1 LANKRKNQLKI
12 EKEYLDDHQVKLTVE
27 IDSDPFESAKR
38 RAARKIA
45 KSVKIPGFR
54 PGKAPY
60 GVILRQ
66 VGEGHIVE
74 QALEILVEE
83 QYPDII
89 KEAEIEPYGSGSL
102 DNVPKLDPPTF
113 EFVVP
118 LDPSVELGDY
128 KNIEIPFEIPETTD
142 DAVDEAIEEIRKQHG
157 TRESV
162 DRPAEVEDIVFMR
175 ISGTRTDV
183 EDEAEAEIVEER
195 FSSSTIHM
203 EEDET
208 EWPFPG
214 FSKELIGITA
224 DQEKTIEYVYPDD
237 FEDESL
243 QGAKAEFKIVVTN
256 IQTQSLPAVDDE
268 LAQTASEFET
278 LVAWKA
284 DLKTNLEERKKTEY
298 SETYDDQILDEI
310 ISSSTVKFPPQMVA
324 REKDEILRGLEY
336 RLSQQGINRDL
347 YLQIRG
353 INEEELDDE
362 ISPVAEKR
370 IKRALVLM
378 EISKLEEIQADP
390 DQVDSEIG
398 RTIQA
403 ISSTMTPNEAKKL
416 AKSDYIPSLASNIFT
431 DMVTQSTMEFLRAT
445 AKGEPWPPESETLL
459 DDEEDPSETT
469 QMEVDESEIE
479 DESKPDSNPELDS
492 KDLSTEDDISS
503 SPDDE
508 DISGNEVQSADVS
521 EDKTE
526 TE

>member
-27 IDSDPFESAKR
+27 IDPEPFESAKH

-45 KSVKIPGFR
+45 KRVKIPGFR

-74 QALEILVEE
+74 QALEILVDE
-83 QYPDII
+83 QYPEII

-102 DNVPKLDPPTF
+102 DNVPNLEPPTF
-113 EFVVP
+113 EFIVP
-118 LDPSVELGDY
+118 LDPTVELGDY

-142 DAVDEAIEEIRKQHG
+142 EEVDEAIEQIREQHG

-162 DRPAEVEDIVFMR
+162 DRPAEVKDIVFMR
-175 ISGTRTDV
+175 ISGARTDV
-183 EDEAEAEIVEER
+183 EDETEVEIVEER
-195 FSSSTIHM
+195 FSSSTIHL

-214 FSKELIGITA
+214 FSKELIGVTA
-224 DQEKTIEYVYPDD
+224 DQEKTIAYIYPDD
-237 FEDESL
+237 YEDESL

-256 IQTQSLPAVDDE
+256 IQKQSLPDIDDQ
-268 LAQTASEFET
+268 LAITASEFDT
-278 LVAWKA
+278 LEAWKT
-284 DLKTNLEERKKTEY
+284 DLKSNLEERNKTAY
-298 SETYDDQILDEI
+298 SESYDEQILDEL
-310 ISSSTVKFPPQMVA
+310 ISSSTVKFPPQMIA

-336 RLSQQGINRDL
+336 RLSQQGINKDL

-353 INEEELDDE
+353 INEEELDEE

-378 EISKLEEIQADP
+378 EIAKTEEIQADP
-390 DQVDSEIG
+390 EKVDVEIG

-403 ISSTMTPNEAKKL
+403 ISSTMTPNESKKL
-416 AKSDYIPSLASNIFT
+416 AKSDYIPSLANNIFA
-431 DMVTQSTMEFLRAT
+431 DLVTQSTMEFLRAT
-445 AKGEPWPPESETLL
+445 AKGEPWLPEGEAALSE
-459 DDEEDPSETT
+459 DEGATETPL
-469 QMEVDESEIE
+469 MDMDESKIE
-479 DESKPDSNPELDS
+479 DELKPDSGDELDS
-492 KDLSTEDDISS
+492 EDVSSETIEDS
-503 SPDDE
+503 SPEDE
-508 DISGNEVQSADVS
+508 DISETESQTADVS
-521 EDKTE
+521 EDKTI